1 MNTHPVVRQS
11 EHVTDIPNPE
21 REAAAG
27 ASSPAGAPSPAAASS
42 PVAAPAPTG
51 APLELIAASL
61 RRERRRTGLS
71 LTEVARR
78 AGIAKSTLSQLE
90 SGTGNPSLETLW
102 AICVALDA
110 PFSRLLDPPRP
121 HVQVIR
127 ADEGPTVS
135 AAQADYQATLLA
147 ACPPGARRDV
157 YRIAAEPGHARVSD
171 PHMPGVMEHVVL
183 SAGRA
188 LVGVA
193 SEPVELGPGD
203 YICYP
208 GDIPHVFEAVSTGTL
223 AVLVSEHT

>member
-1 MNTHPVVRQS
+1 MSNDGAGGRGT
-11 EHVTDIPNPE
+11 
-21 REAAAG
+21 AG
-27 ASSPAGAPSPAAASS
+27 AGAGGAGGAGSA
-42 PVAAPAPTG
+42 
-51 APLELIAASL
+51 APLENIAASL
-61 RRERRRTGLS
+61 GRGRGGAGLS

-90 SGTGNPSLETLW
+90 SGAGNPSLETLW

-127 ADEGPTVS
+127 AGEGPTGS
-135 AAQADYQATLLA
+135 AADANYQATLLA

-157 YRIAAEPGHARVSD
+157 YRIAAEPGHPRVSAA
-171 PHMPGVMEHVVL
+171 HMAGVIEHVVL
-183 SAGRA
+183 TAGRA
-188 LVGVA
+188 LIGVA
-193 SEPVELGPGD
+193 GEPVELGPGD

-208 GDIPHVFEAVSTGTL
+208 ADLPHVFEALSPGTL